1 MAEEVLLLMDASGF
15 AFRAFAG
22 SNPRY
27 RESDGEPTGAIEVF
41 MGLTWRMLGAAQAD
55 PPTMGVAV
63 FDSPGKNFRH
73 ALFPAYKANRDPSRR
88 VELDKQFPI
97 MRAAAEVLGLT
108 PIECSGFEAD
118 DVIATLAHRARR
130 AGIRTTIVSSDK
142 DMGQLVDD
150 GKIEIVDPMAK
161 KRALTAEVVAKFGV
175 PPEQVPDV
183 QALAGDAIDGIPGVP
198 GCGLKTA
205 AALIRRWGS
214 LEKML
219 KNWDDC
225 GYPRTRAYLK
235 NPKNRDLVRL
245 YLQLTTLRRNVP
257 IKVKFEDL
265 RLKPV
270 VRSHL
275 IEILRALEA
284 EGRAESIFGLDPQL
298 LRVVDKVKASLEWWR
313 EELAAPGQRLPDLP
327 QCGFYM
333 RRIVKGGAFVPAR
346 IWRDPEYDLVTDIP
360 TGREILRCELGTKA
374 VDPMAEWVR
383 LSAQPISEVEYHK
396 MMLKWQAGKPAPPTR
411 PIDLSKVQ
419 SIPNPRVRKRI

>member
-1 MAEEVLLLMDASGF
+1 MIEHLLLMDASGF
-15 AFRAFAG
+15 AFRAFH
-22 SNPRY
+22 SQNPRY

-55 PPTMGVAV
+55 PPTMGAAV
-63 FDSPGKNFRH
+63 FDAPGKNFRH

-108 PIECSGFEAD
+108 SVECSGFEAD

-142 DMGQLVDD
+142 DFSQCVDD
-150 GKIEIVDPMAK
+150 GKIEIVDPLAK
-161 KRALTAEVVAKFGV
+161 KRALTADVIAKFGV
-175 PPEQVPDV
+175 PPAQVPDV
-183 QALAGDAIDGIPGVP
+183 QALAGDIIDGIPGIP

-205 AALIRRWGS
+205 AALVRRFGG
-214 LEKML
+214 LEQVL
-219 KNWDDC
+219 KHADEC
-225 GYPRTRAYLK
+225 RFPQVRAQLK
-235 NPKNRDLVRL
+235 RRADEARL
-245 YLQLTTLRRNVP
+245 YLKLTTLRRNVP
-257 IKVKFEDL
+257 IKIKFEDL

-284 EGRAESIFGLDPQL
+284 EGRAESIFGLDPQM
-298 LRVVDKVKASLEWWR
+298 LRAVDKVKSPLEWWR

-333 RRIVKGGAFVPAR
+333 RRLIKGGAFVPAR
-346 IWRDPEYDLVTDIP
+346 IWRDPEYDLVTDTP
-360 TGREILRCELGTKA
+360 TGREILRCELGTRA

-383 LSAQPISEVEYHK
+383 LSAQPISEAEYRK
-396 MMLKWQAGKPAPPTR
+396 MMLKWQAGKPPPPTS
-411 PIDLSKVQ
+411 PPDLSKVQ
-419 SIPNPRVRKRI
+419 SIPNPRLRKRA